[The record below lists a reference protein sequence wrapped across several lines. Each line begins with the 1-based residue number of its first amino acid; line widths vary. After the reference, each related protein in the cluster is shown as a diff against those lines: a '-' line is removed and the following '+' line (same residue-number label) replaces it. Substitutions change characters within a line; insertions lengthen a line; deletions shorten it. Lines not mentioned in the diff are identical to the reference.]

1 VHNIDRLRYHA
12 AVHNWSDHLRCSD
25 VQSVYDLFL
34 RDVSMR
40 ILCNI
45 PTKFVT
51 VSPRDPSYV
60 TPLVKS
66 LLNKRRRLRK
76 RGRLDEA
83 NILSGKITLLIQQ
96 ARSKE
101 LSKLSQA
108 TPKELWAS
116 VKNTTTNCGTSCTFP
131 PHLFADIE
139 FVNRYFSDICIDPSY
154 NSANVM
160 QYIQEAQLSPRDRAM
175 RRVN

>member
-1 VHNIDRLRYHA
+1 ML
-12 AVHNWSDHLRCSD
+12 
-25 VQSVYDLFL
+25 
-34 RDVSMR
+34 

-51 VSPRDPSYV
+51 VGPRDPSYV
-60 TPLVKS
+60 TPLVRS

-76 RGRLDEA
+76 RRRLDEA
-83 NILSGKITLLIQQ
+83 NILAGKINLLIQQ

-116 VKNTTTNCGTSCTFP
+116 VKNTTTNNGTSGTFP

-139 FVNRYFSDICIDPSY
+139 FVNRHF
-154 NSANVM
+154 SANIM
-160 QYIQEAQLSPRDRAM
+160 QYIKPNTKDRFDGISNNYPLSIYDVEKNVTIHEM
-175 RRVN
+175 

>member
-1 VHNIDRLRYHA
+1 M
-12 AVHNWSDHLRCSD
+12 HNWSDHLQCID
-25 VQSVYDLFL
+25 VQSAYDLFL
-34 RDVSMR
+34 RDVSML

-45 PTKFVT
+45 PAKFVT
-51 VSPRDPSYV
+51 VSPRDPSYD

-83 NILSGKITLLIQQ
+83 NILAGKINLLIQQ

-116 VKNTTTNCGTSCTFP
+116 VKNTTTNNGTSGTFP
-131 PHLFADIE
+131 PHLLADIE
-139 FVNRYFSDICIDPSY
+139 FVNRYFSDICTDPSY
-154 NSANVM
+154 NSANVT
-160 QYIQEAQLSPRDRAM
+160 QFCCVL
-175 RRVN
+175 

>member
-1 VHNIDRLRYHA
+1 MPVVVSSRPNDFQQAHACTAPKRKRTLLYDLRVHNIDRLRYHVA
-12 AVHNWSDHLRCSD
+12 MHNWSDHLQCTD

-34 RDVSMR
+34 RDVSML

-51 VSPRDPSYV
+51 VGPRDPSYV
-60 TPLVKS
+60 TPLVRS

-76 RGRLDEA
+76 RRRFDEA
-83 NILSGKITLLIQQ
+83 NILAGKINLLIQQ

-101 LSKLSQA
+101 LSKLNQA

-116 VKNTTTNCGTSCTFP
+116 VKNTTTNSTGVDKGGPAP
-131 PHLFADIE
+131 PL
-139 FVNRYFSDICIDPSY
+139 NG
-154 NSANVM
+154 
-160 QYIQEAQLSPRDRAM
+160 RAKKFFC
-175 RRVN
+175 